1 MLENEIYR
9 SIKDLYYNNLLTI
22 EELESFEELENMEDI
37 QSFLVNLCS
46 NDSILCDKLYHYV
59 VELDLVKEQNNML
72 KKKILKKING
82 LLDSNGFDNENL
94 DDLIK
99 YINKDFD
106 DLYNLKTEL
115 KYDEDIT
122 TIHHVLDSL
131 ECLVEILKIVKE
143 YK

>member
-1 MLENEIYR
+1 
-9 SIKDLYYNNLLTI
+9 
-22 EELESFEELENMEDI
+22 
-37 QSFLVNLCS
+37 
-46 NDSILCDKLYHYV
+46 
-59 VELDLVKEQNNML
+59 ML

-143 YK
+143 HK

>member
-1 MLENEIYR
+1 
-9 SIKDLYYNNLLTI
+9 
-22 EELESFEELENMEDI
+22 
-37 QSFLVNLCS
+37 
-46 NDSILCDKLYHYV
+46 
-59 VELDLVKEQNNML
+59 ML
-72 KKKILKKING
+72 KTKILNKLNT
-82 LLDSNGFDNENL
+82 LLDSNGL
-94 DDLIK
+94 DDDGLNDLIK